1 MEKKVFMRLVNEVY
15 LLQEKTKSSR
25 YELDSEDG
33 FEMWDIIT
41 DMAERYFEAVEA
53 RREAEDNYAYEA
65 SQGHNPDHF
74 DSAMKKA
81 VDVWEETAEDI
92 NDFYGWIGLE
102 EEVSDDFLAY
112 WMDHGEGDDEDDN

>member
-15 LLQEKTKSSR
+15 LLQEKLKDSVDD
-25 YELDSEDG
+25 LDSEDG

-41 DMAERYFEAVEA
+41 EKAERYLEAIEA

-65 SQGHNPDHF
+65 SQGHNPQHF
-74 DSAMKKA
+74 DSAMDNA
-81 VDVWEETAEDI
+81 IDVWEETAEDI
-92 NDFYGWIGLE
+92 NDFYSWIGLE

-112 WMDHGEGDDEDDN
+112 WMDECENGNEDVD